1 MAQANSHN
9 STRRAFLSTTAVA
22 AAAIA
27 IVAARAVVLAST
39 QAEDPTFLIETH
51 RVAESEHAAACAEHS
66 LGRLGWLIIW
76 LSVWAFD

>member
-22 AAAIA
+22 AAAI
-27 IVAARAVVLAST
+27 VAARAVVLAST
-39 QAEDPTFLIETH
+39 QAEDPTFALIETH